1 MKRSHVERSC
11 ALDGETNMGNNDVI
25 INARH
30 SALFVTC
37 TSCVIHENSA
47 PDMSHNVIVALLVE
61 SADLLKC

>member
-1 MKRSHVERSC
+1 
-11 ALDGETNMGNNDVI
+11 MGNNDVI